1 MLNVYPVLCRAGS
14 MDNYCY
20 IIQDEATQT
29 AAVVDS
35 SEPAVIIAKC
45 RELGITPQYIL
56 NTHHHFD
63 HTDGN
68 LELKEYF
75 GAKVVGNGED
85 KERIPGIDIEVYP
98 GQTFSLGESTA
109 EIIDVSGH
117 TQGHILWYFPKDK
130 VVFTG
135 DTLFNLSIGGLFE
148 GDVSQMFDALQK
160 IKRLPD
166 DVLFYPGH
174 EYTAHGAGFAR
185 QRAGDNAEIMH
196 YLTKAAER
204 LNAGLPAGPFTLREE
219 KACNPYLSADK
230 LEDFSSLF

>member
-20 IIQDEATQT
+20 IIQDEATKI

-45 RELGITPQYIL
+45 QELGIVPQYIL

-68 LELKEYF
+68 IELKEYF
-75 GAKVVGNGED
+75 GAKVVGNGND
-85 KERIPGIDIEVYP
+85 RERIPGIDIEVYP
-98 GQTFSLGESTA
+98 EGTFALGESVA
-109 EIIDVSGH
+109 EIIDVSAH
-117 TQGHILWYFPKDK
+117 TQGHILWYFSKDK

-148 GDVSQMFDALQK
+148 GDAAQMFEALQV
-160 IKRLPD
+160 IKSLPD

-174 EYTAHGAGFAR
+174 EYTAHGAGFAQHVAR
-185 QRAGDNAEIMH
+185 NKEAITA
-196 YLTKAAER
+196 YLTKAATR
-204 LNAGLPAGPFTLREE
+204 LNAGLPAGPFTLGEE
-219 KACNPYLSADK
+219 KACNPYLMAESLA
-230 LEDFSSLF
+230 EFSRLF